1 VSNLLPPNANLQ
13 EHALDD
19 VLERLGTL
27 PVDIVKTWHAQ
38 TCPADLL
45 PWLAWALSID
55 EWDATWS
62 ITQQR
67 AMIAA
72 SYQVHSHKGTP
83 YAIKLALMALGYD
96 NVHIME
102 GEWRFHNG
110 TITHNGTY
118 KHGGDSYWPL
128 FDVILN
134 IFESPDADMI
144 TKIRDRIE
152 RYKNAR
158 SQLRNLIFTNLFHN
172 GAVVHDGT
180 YTHNGGAL

>member
-1 VSNLLPPNANLQ
+1 MSNLLPPNANAQ
-13 EHALDD
+13 EQALDD
-19 VLERLGTL
+19 VIERIGTI
-27 PVDIVKTWHAQ
+27 PVDIVKTWNAQ
-38 TCPADLL
+38 TCPDELL

-67 AMIAA
+67 AMIEA
-72 SYQVHSHKGTP
+72 SYEIHSHKGTP
-83 YAIKLALMALGYD
+83 YSIRRALTALGFD
-96 NVHIME
+96 NVIIME
-102 GEWRFHNG
+102 GEWKFHNG
-110 TITHNGTY
+110 AITHDGTY

-134 IFESPDADMI
+134 IFETPDSAMI
-144 TKIRDRIE
+144 LKIRDRID

-172 GAVVHDGT
+172 GAVTHDGT
-180 YTHNGGAL
+180 YSHNGGVL